1 MALSDPRIKKQ
12 AKILVDYSLKVKAND
27 RVLIL
32 SDLVGYPLVREIYRL
47 LVRQGSSQIRLH
59 FDSYELDEIFFKEAK
74 EKQLLTFPKI
84 AMDEIKQIDCWIG
97 IRCDTNTR
105 GLTGIEP
112 FKISKRAKV
121 IRPITDWRV
130 DKTRW
135 VITNFPVDSQAQEA
149 DMSLADYEDFVF
161 SAITAVDWE
170 KKYKEQEKLR
180 KRVDETK
187 EVHIVGEGTDL
198 KLGIAGRKAENAG
211 GKYNMPDGEVFTSV
225 VESQANGIIS
235 FSYPALYL
243 GREYSDVRLE
253 FKNGRVVKVTASK
266 GEKDLQKILNTDPG
280 ARIIG
285 ELGLG
290 NNYKITR
297 FTKDI
302 LFDEKIGGSIHLAL
316 GRGYKETLSKNESAI
331 HWDMIKDLR
340 RPASANASSRQGG
353 EIWFDDKLVQKNGK
367 WLI

>member
-1 MALSDPRIKKQ
+1 MSLNDPRIKKQ
-12 AKILVDYSLKVKAND
+12 AKILVDYSLKIKKGENVVILAEFVAKPLALEVYKLLIKRGAN
-27 RVLIL
+27 
-32 SDLVGYPLVREIYRL
+32 
-47 LVRQGSSQIRLH
+47 
-59 FDSYELDEIFFKEAK
+59 
-74 EKQLLTFPKI
+74 
-84 AMDEIKQIDCWIG
+84 EIKVHFG
-97 IRCDTNTR
+97 
-105 GLTGIEP
+105 
-112 FKISKRAKV
+112 
-121 IRPITDWRV
+121 
-130 DKTRW
+130 
-135 VITNFPVDSQAQEA
+135 
-149 DMSLADYEDFVF
+149 DYEDFVF
-161 SAITAVDWE
+161 SAITEVDWE
-170 KKYKEQEKLR
+170 KKFKEQEKLR
-180 KRVDETK
+180 KRVDATS
-187 EVHIVGEGTDL
+187 EVHIVGVGTDL

-225 VESQANGIIS
+225 VEDQANGFIT

-253 FKNGRVVKVTASK
+253 FKNGKVVKATASK
-266 GEKDLQKILNTDPG
+266 GEKDLQKILNTDKG

-340 RPASANASSRQGG
+340 RVGQ
-353 EIWFDDKLVQKNGK
+353 IFFDNKLVQRNGK
-367 WLI
+367 WLINL